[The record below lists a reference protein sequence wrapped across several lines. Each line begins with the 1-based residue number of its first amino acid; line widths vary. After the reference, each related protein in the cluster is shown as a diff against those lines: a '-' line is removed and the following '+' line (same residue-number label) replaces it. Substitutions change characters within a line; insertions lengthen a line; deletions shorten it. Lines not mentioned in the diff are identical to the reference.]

1 MKATNVLNSTT
12 LKKLFT
18 ISTLIALT
26 TLGTNAYAGATCKYD
41 WLGNWVCDYSGSG
54 YQTTTKRDWLGN
66 DVTRDNRGRHVMTC
80 KTDWLGNYVCN

>member
-41 WLGNWVCDYSGSG
+41 WYGNWVCDYSGST
-54 YQTTTKRDWLGN
+54 YQTTTKTNWYGH
-66 DVTRDNRGRHVMTC
+66 DVTHDNRGRHVMTC
-80 KTDWLGNYVCN
+80 KYDWYGNYVCN